1 MKKVT
6 LTITDRAKVANE
18 VVSILQNECGY
29 DIEGNIDPQVLYATI
44 LDNIVMNPIWDTDYV
59 YGNKPEPDIAVTRTV
74 EFNPN
79 IKTDV
84 DLMTYLSHA
93 DHRKYF
99 TALTGSSNDKEFGLF
114 TMTTDI
120 LYAIIFM
127 NETYKMNKVSS
138 NYLSYAIIFM
148 NETYK
153 MNKVSSNYLSA
164 NYRHNENVRL
174 AEATTVA
181 LTYKYLPIL
190 WDFILTMFMRG
201 DLSSVL
207 KITEEE
213 K

>member
-6 LTITDRAKVANE
+6 ITITDRAKVANE
-18 VVSILQNECGY
+18 VISILQNDCGY

-44 LDNIVMNPIWDTDYV
+44 LDNIVMNPLWDTDYV
-59 YGNKPEPDIAVTRTV
+59 YGNKPEPDITVTRTV

-84 DLMTYLSHA
+84 DLMTYLSHV

-99 TALTGSSNDKEFGLF
+99 TALTGSSNDKEFALF

-127 NETYKMNKVSS
+127 NEV
-138 NYLSYAIIFM
+138 
-148 NETYK
+148 YK

-190 WDFILTMFMRG
+190 WDFVLPMYTRG

-207 KITEEE
+207 KISEDE

>member
-18 VVSILQNECGY
+18 VVSILQNDCGY

-44 LDNIVMNPIWDTDYV
+44 LDNIVMNPLWDTDYV
-59 YGNKPEPDIAVTRTV
+59 YGNKPEPDITVTRTV

-138 NYLSYAIIFM
+138 NYLS
-148 NETYK
+148 
-153 MNKVSSNYLSA
+153 A

-190 WDFILTMFMRG
+190 WDFIITMFMRG

>member
-6 LTITDRAKVANE
+6 ITITDRAKVANE
-18 VVSILQNECGY
+18 AVSILQNECGY
-29 DIEGNIDPQVLYATI
+29 DIEDNIDPQVLYATI
-44 LDNIVMNPIWDTDYV
+44 LDNIVMNPIWDTEYI
-59 YGNKPEPDIAVTRTV
+59 YGKKPDPDIIVMRTM
-74 EFNPN
+74 EFDPN
-79 IKTDV
+79 IKNDI
-84 DLMTYLSHA
+84 DLMTFLSHA

-99 TALTGSSNDKEFGLF
+99 TALTGSSNDKEFALF

-127 NETYKMNKVSS
+127 NEVYKMNKVSS
-138 NYLSYAIIFM
+138 NYLS
-148 NETYK
+148 T
-153 MNKVSSNYLSA
+153 

-190 WDFILTMFMRG
+190 WDFVLPMYTRG

>member
-18 VVSILQNECGY
+18 VVSILQNDCGY

-44 LDNIVMNPIWDTDYV
+44 LDNIVMNPLWDTDYV
-59 YGNKPEPDIAVTRTV
+59 YGNKPEPDITVTRTV

-79 IKTDV
+79 VKTDV

-99 TALTGSSNDKEFGLF
+99 TALTGSSNDKEFALF

-127 NETYKMNKVSS
+127 NETYKMNKVS
-138 NYLSYAIIFM
+138 N
-148 NETYK
+148 
-153 MNKVSSNYLSA
+153 NYLSA

-190 WDFILTMFMRG
+190 WDFVLPMYTRG

>member
-18 VVSILQNECGY
+18 VVNILQNDCGY

-44 LDNIVMNPIWDTDYV
+44 LDNIVMNPLWDTDYV
-59 YGNKPEPDIAVTRTV
+59 YGNKPEPDITVTRTV

-138 NYLSYAIIFM
+138 NYLS
-148 NETYK
+148 
-153 MNKVSSNYLSA
+153 A

-201 DLSSVL
+201 ELSSVL

>member
-6 LTITDRAKVANE
+6 ITITDRAKVANE
-18 VVSILQNECGY
+18 AVSILQNDCGY
-29 DIEGNIDPQVLYATI
+29 EIEGNIDPQVLYATI
-44 LDNIVMNPIWDTDYV
+44 LDNIVMNPVWDTEYI
-59 YGNKPEPDIAVTRTV
+59 YGNKPDPDIIVMRTM
-74 EFNPN
+74 EFDPN
-79 IKTDV
+79 IKNDI
-84 DLMTYLSHA
+84 DLMTFLSHA

-138 NYLSYAIIFM
+138 NYLS
-148 NETYK
+148 
-153 MNKVSSNYLSA
+153 A

-174 AEATTVA
+174 AEATAVA

-207 KITEEE
+207 KITKEE

>member
-6 LTITDRAKVANE
+6 ITITDRAKVANE
-18 VVSILQNECGY
+18 VVSILQNDCGY

-44 LDNIVMNPIWDTDYV
+44 LDNIVMNPLWDTDYV
-59 YGNKPEPDIAVTRTV
+59 YGNKPEPDITVTRTV
-74 EFNPN
+74 EFDPN
-79 IKTDV
+79 IKTDI

-99 TALTGSSNDKEFGLF
+99 TALTGSSNDKEFALF

-127 NETYKMNKVSS
+127 NETYKMNKVS
-138 NYLSYAIIFM
+138 N
-148 NETYK
+148 
-153 MNKVSSNYLSA
+153 NYLSA

-190 WDFILTMFMRG
+190 WDFVLPMYTRG

-207 KITEEE
+207 KISEDE

>member
-18 VVSILQNECGY
+18 VVSILQNDCGY

-44 LDNIVMNPIWDTDYV
+44 LDNIVMNPLWDTDYV
-59 YGNKPEPDIAVTRTV
+59 YGNKPEPDITVTRTV

-138 NYLSYAIIFM
+138 NYLS
-148 NETYK
+148 
-153 MNKVSSNYLSA
+153 A

-190 WDFILTMFMRG
+190 WDFILTTFMRG

>member
-29 DIEGNIDPQVLYATI
+29 DIEDNIDPQVLYATI
-44 LDNIVMNPIWDTDYV
+44 LDNIVMNPLWDTDYV
-59 YGNKPEPDIAVTRTV
+59 YGYKPEPDITVTRTV

-138 NYLSYAIIFM
+138 NYLS
-148 NETYK
+148 
-153 MNKVSSNYLSA
+153 A

-201 DLSSVL
+201 ELSSVL

>member
-18 VVSILQNECGY
+18 VVSILQNDCGY

-44 LDNIVMNPIWDTDYV
+44 LDNIVMNPLWDTDYV
-59 YGNKPEPDIAVTRTV
+59 YGNKPEPDITVTRTV

-138 NYLSYAIIFM
+138 NYLS
-148 NETYK
+148 
-153 MNKVSSNYLSA
+153 A

-174 AEATTVA
+174 AEATAVA

-190 WDFILTMFMRG
+190 WDFILTMFTRG
-201 DLSSVL
+201 ELSSVL

>member
-29 DIEGNIDPQVLYATI
+29 DIEDNIDPQVLYATL
-44 LDNIVMNPIWDTDYV
+44 LDNIVMNPLWDTDYV
-59 YGNKPEPDIAVTRTV
+59 YGNKPEPDITVTRTV

-138 NYLSYAIIFM
+138 NYLS
-148 NETYK
+148 
-153 MNKVSSNYLSA
+153 A

-190 WDFILTMFMRG
+190 WDFILTTFMRG

>member
-18 VVSILQNECGY
+18 VVSILQNDCGY

-44 LDNIVMNPIWDTDYV
+44 LDNIVMNPLWDTDYV
-59 YGNKPEPDIAVTRTV
+59 YGNKPEPDITVTRTV

-138 NYLSYAIIFM
+138 NYLS
-148 NETYK
+148 
-153 MNKVSSNYLSA
+153 A

-190 WDFILTMFMRG
+190 WDFIITMFMRG
-201 DLSSVL
+201 ELSSVL

>member
-18 VVSILQNECGY
+18 VVSILQNDCGY

-44 LDNIVMNPIWDTDYV
+44 LDNIVMNPLWDTDYV
-59 YGNKPEPDIAVTRTV
+59 YGNKPEPDITVTRTV

-138 NYLSYAIIFM
+138 NYLS
-148 NETYK
+148 
-153 MNKVSSNYLSA
+153 A

-174 AEATTVA
+174 AEATAVA

-190 WDFILTMFMRG
+190 WDFIITMFMRG
-201 DLSSVL
+201 ELSSVL

>member
-6 LTITDRAKVANE
+6 ITITDRAKVANE
-18 VVSILQNECGY
+18 FVSILQNDCGY

-44 LDNIVMNPIWDTDYV
+44 LDNITMNPVWDTDYV
-59 YGNKPEPDIAVTRTV
+59 YGNKPEPDITVTRTV
-74 EFNPN
+74 EFDPN
-79 IKTDV
+79 IKNDI

-99 TALTGSSNDKEFGLF
+99 TALTGSSNNKEFALF

-120 LYAIIFM
+120 LYAIVFM
-127 NETYKMNKVSS
+127 NETYKMNKVS
-138 NYLSYAIIFM
+138 N
-148 NETYK
+148 
-153 MNKVSSNYLSA
+153 NYLSA

-190 WDFILTMFMRG
+190 WDFVLPMYTRG

-207 KITEEE
+207 KIAEEE

>member
-6 LTITDRAKVANE
+6 ITITDRVKVANE
-18 VVSILQNECGY
+18 FTSVLQNDCGY
-29 DIEGNIDPQVLYATI
+29 EIEGNIDPQVLYATI
-44 LDNIVMNPIWDTDYV
+44 LDNIVMNPVWDTDYV
-59 YGNKPEPDIAVTRTV
+59 YGNKPEPDITVTRTV

-79 IKTDV
+79 IKTDI
-84 DLMTYLSHA
+84 DLMTYLAHA

-99 TALTGSSNDKEFGLF
+99 TTLTGSTNDNDFALF
-114 TMTTDI
+114 AMTTDI

-127 NETYKMNKVSS
+127 NEMH
-138 NYLSYAIIFM
+138 
-148 NETYK
+148 K

-164 NYRHNENVRL
+164 NYRHNANVQL

-190 WDFILTMFMRG
+190 WEFILSMYTRG
-201 DLSSVL
+201 DLSFVL

>member
-18 VVSILQNECGY
+18 VVSILQNDCGY

-44 LDNIVMNPIWDTDYV
+44 LDNIVMNPLWDTDYV
-59 YGNKPEPDIAVTRTV
+59 YGNKPEPDITVTRTV

-138 NYLSYAIIFM
+138 NYLS
-148 NETYK
+148 
-153 MNKVSSNYLSA
+153 A

-201 DLSSVL
+201 ELSSVL